1 MSKEQSM
8 GMVINGIRIVNIIP
22 VEIMAQRWYCVGFEP
37 EDVDMGD
44 AFHLLF
50 IHNKDGREYENLFE
64 MLQTIFV
71 GKVPQLR
78 IHSEC
83 LLGDAFKSDLCDCG
97 EQLEFALKTIQKKHL
112 GMIMYLRQEGRGI
125 GLRAKFAC
133 LAAQE
138 GYVNGVKAVEPMS
151 SDEANLFY
159 GFKVDEREYSIV
171 PKVLSVFNIDRVQ
184 LLTSNE
190 QKSASLTE
198 AGIQIESQQDI
209 TRTHIIP
216 GTRKHREL
224 AEKATRHY
232 VYKDL
237 ISHEN

>member
-1 MSKEQSM
+1 MD
-8 GMVINGIRIVNIIP
+8 MVINGIRIVNIIP
-22 VEIMAQRWYCVGFEP
+22 VEIMAKRWYCVGFEP
-37 EDVDMGD
+37 EDQNMGD

-50 IHNKDGREYENLFE
+50 VYTGDDGEYDDLFQ
-64 MLQTIFV
+64 MLRATFT
-71 GKVPQLR
+71 GRSPQLR

-97 EQLEFALKTIQKKHL
+97 EQLEFALTSVQEQGL
-112 GMIMYLRQEGRGI
+112 GVIMYLRQEGRGI
-125 GLRAKFAC
+125 GLRAKLAC

-138 GYVNGVKAVEPMS
+138 GYVAGVKSLEPMS

-171 PKVLSVFNIDRVQ
+171 PKILSVFGINSVK

-190 QKSASLTE
+190 QKSAALT
-198 AGIQIESQQDI
+198 AADIQIISQEDI
-209 TRTHIIP
+209 SRTHILP

-232 VYKDL
+232 EYKDL
-237 ISHEN
+237 ISHEK